1 MLAAEPPWPFRV
13 SEIARG
19 GAGRGWFR
27 TSVFPAKPHAQR
39 KLRDN
44 CVWSALSFTIDVVGA
59 GPSGIGSIYCV
70 RNQLK
75 WVVGLTNL
83 GEKILLGWLSAAWLI
98 PIGLAWPRRH
108 ESPLWAWTRI
118 ISAAGLF
125 SVLELWIWRRQTPY
139 LDYAFYVSAVIYVAR
154 FFVRRKLPL

>member
-1 MLAAEPPWPFRV
+1 
-13 SEIARG
+13 
-19 GAGRGWFR
+19 
-27 TSVFPAKPHAQR
+27 
-39 KLRDN
+39 
-44 CVWSALSFTIDVVGA
+44 VGA
-59 GPSGIGSIYCV
+59 GPSRIGSICCV
-70 RNQLK
+70 RNRLK
-75 WVVGLTNL
+75 WVAELMNL